1 MRWSLIQ
8 SARLFVTLLILLY
21 NCAVVPVKLKACIV
35 DDESLAIAAL
45 KVDLI
50 KNCPETEPVAGFQN
64 PHEALDFLKQNKVD
78 ILFLD
83 IEMPELSGIQLLE
96 QLGNFTFDVV
106 FTTAYSEYALEAI
119 KLHASDYLLKP
130 IDAKELKKSVNEI
143 YLRRMAHKQNKLIKI
158 ALTDINGIEIVDIDK
173 ISYCLADKNYTT
185 FCLTD
190 NRKIVVSKN
199 IGEYEKLLDPSKF
212 FRIHQSSI
220 VNIFQVSK
228 ILKGENGGVI
238 MTDGTELSISRAN
251 RKDFIETI
259 QRITLM

>member
-1 MRWSLIQ
+1 MKRNLIQ
-8 SARLFVTLLILLY
+8 SARLFVSLLILLY
-21 NCAVVPVKLKACIV
+21 NCVIVPVKLKACIV

-50 KNCPETEPVAGFQN
+50 ENCPEVEHVSGFQN
-64 PHEALDFLKQNKVD
+64 PYDALDFLTQNPVD

-83 IEMPELSGIQLLE
+83 IEMPELSGIELLE
-96 QLGNFTFDVV
+96 QLGNFQFDVV
-106 FTTAYSEYALEAI
+106 FTTAYSEYALKAI
-119 KLHASDYLLKP
+119 KLHASDYLLEP
-130 IDAKELKKSVNEI
+130 FDAKELKKSVYEI
-143 YLRRMAHKQNKLIKI
+143 YSRRSAQKQNKVVKI

-185 FCLTD
+185 FCLAD

-199 IGEYEKLLDPSKF
+199 IGEFEKLLDPSKF

-220 VNIFQVSK
+220 VNIYKVSK
-228 ILKGENGGVI
+228 ILKGDNGGVI
-238 MTDGTELSISRAN
+238 MEDGTELSISRAN

-259 QRITLM
+259 QQIALM